1 MHKLKFAYQTLCW
14 MNYPYN
20 HYGVEEVLLEIKDA
34 GFEGIEFAE
43 QMQHFHRVSDFPG
56 LMEREGMK
64 MASLSCGISYLPND
78 PATETKKRGE
88 FAARFG
94 VDALMLCGGYGPEW
108 MTKDE
113 GLFHNLAGN
122 IDQLGEYLAQFGMKP
137 AFHPHIE
144 TLVET
149 YDDTER
155 LLDRSKYCHIC
166 LDVAHFSIAGSD
178 PVKFLKQHNDRV
190 AMIHLKDWR
199 NVSRGPSKHK
209 HEDFCELGEGEGDIA
224 GFLDAAR
231 DIGFP
236 GWVVVELEN
245 TRYTPLESAKMS
257 FEFLRSGGYL

>member
-1 MHKLKFAYQTLCW
+1 
-14 MNYPYN
+14 MNYPHS
-20 HYGVEEVLLEIKDA
+20 HYSVDEVVLEIKNA

-43 QMQHFHRVSDFPG
+43 QMQHFQRSSDFPA

-94 VDALMLCGGYGPEW
+94 VDALMLCGGYGLEW
-108 MTKDE
+108 PTKDE
-113 GLFHNLAGN
+113 NLFHNLADN
-122 IDQLGEYLAQFGMKP
+122 IDRLGEYLAQFDMKP
-137 AFHPHIE
+137 AFHPHLE
-144 TLVET
+144 TLVES

-166 LDVAHFSIAGSD
+166 LDVAHFSIAGGD
-178 PVKFLKQHNDRV
+178 PVRLLKEHQDRV

-199 NVSRGPSKHK
+199 DVPPGASMHK
-209 HEDFCELGEGEGDIA
+209 EEDFCELGEGKGDIV

-231 DIGFP
+231 DIEFT
-236 GWVVVELEN
+236 GWVVLELDS
-245 TRYTPLESAKMS
+245 TRHTPLKSAKMS